1 MLKVQCERPFQF
13 RVLNCEPISRGRGE
27 VLVRVKRVGVCGTD
41 FHAYRGEQPL
51 VTYPRILGHEVA
63 GVVEDV
69 DSGASSLSTGEV
81 VCLFPYRSCGKCKA
95 CLRGKPNCC
104 RALDV
109 IGVTSDG
116 GMSDLISVPEDQ
128 LVSCNGLDLD
138 QVVIVE
144 PLSIA
149 AHAVRRA
156 SVSSG
161 DHVLVIGAG
170 PIGIAVARLAA
181 FRGAHVYITDLRR
194 DRLEAAAQWGGSDQI
209 NVIPSDTSL
218 QVVRELTAGNMMEI
232 VFDATGNKQSMES
245 ALQYVGHGG
254 CLALVGIAQGSLC
267 YPHPEIHKRELT
279 LLSCRNALRD
289 DFHYVIELMRNKK
302 IVVDGYITHRAM
314 LVDIKH
320 VWTEWELSMQN
331 AVKCVFE
338 V

>member
-1 MLKVQCERPFQF
+1 
-13 RVLNCEPISRGRGE
+13 
-27 VLVRVKRVGVCGTD
+27 
-41 FHAYRGEQPL
+41 
-51 VTYPRILGHEVA
+51 
-63 GVVEDV
+63 
-69 DSGASSLSTGEV
+69 
-81 VCLFPYRSCGKCKA
+81 
-95 CLRGKPNCC
+95 
-104 RALDV
+104 
-109 IGVTSDG
+109 
-116 GMSDLISVPEDQ
+116 MSDLISVPEDQ